1 MSNSRATIL
10 YAEDDLSLG
19 FVTQDNLELAG
30 FRVIHCTGGSEA
42 LEKFQQQ
49 PIDVCLLD
57 VMLPEMDGFALAREI
72 RLRDA
77 QVPIL
82 FLTAKSLKEDRI
94 VGFTLGGD
102 DYVTKPF
109 SIEEL
114 ILKINVFLRRSQPE
128 RTREA
133 DTIRIGIYK
142 LNTRQQTLSG
152 PDNKVQRLTYREA
165 QLLAYFARRRN
176 VLLTRE
182 AILVHLWQ
190 DDDYFA
196 GRSLDVF
203 ISRLRKYLVAD
214 PALQVENIHGVGFRL
229 VVP

>member
-1 MSNSRATIL
+1 MNDPRAAIL
-10 YAEDDLSLG
+10 YAEDDLSLA

-30 FRVIHCTGGSEA
+30 FRVIHCTSGPEA
-42 LEKFQQQ
+42 LEKFQRQS
-49 PIDVCLLD
+49 IDVCLLD

-72 RLRDA
+72 RRRNV

-109 SIEEL
+109 S
-114 ILKINVFLRRSQPE
+114 
-128 RTREA
+128 
-133 DTIRIGIYK
+133 
-142 LNTRQQTLSG
+142 
-152 PDNKVQRLTYREA
+152 
-165 QLLAYFARRRN
+165 N
-176 VLLTRE
+176 VLLPRE
-182 AILVHLWQ
+182 AILMHLWQ

-203 ISRLRKYLVAD
+203 ISRLRKYLAAD
-214 PALQVENIHGVGFRL
+214 SNLRIENVHGVGFRF

>member
-1 MSNSRATIL
+1 MSNPRATIL

-30 FRVIHCTGGSEA
+30 FRVVHCTGGSEA

-72 RLRDA
+72 RLLDA

-128 RTREA
+128 KTTESS
-133 DTIRIGIYK
+133 TILIGNYRLDI
-142 LNTRQQTLSG
+142 RQQTLIG
-152 PDNKVQRLTYREA
+152 PNVTPQNLTYREA
-165 QLLAYFARRRN
+165 QLLVYFARQK
-176 VLLTRE
+176 TCFYP
-182 AILVHLWQ
+182 AK
-190 DDDYFA
+190 
-196 GRSLDVF
+196 RS
-203 ISRLRKYLVAD
+203 
-214 PALQVENIHGVGFRL
+214 
-229 VVP
+229 